1 MNKKQITFA
10 IIFSI
15 VFIQIF
21 RIEKTNPI
29 VEENKNFISL
39 SHSNE
44 EINSLIKIAC
54 YDCHS
59 NEVSYPWYSNIAPFS
74 WWIKH
79 HINEARSE
87 LNFSEWGNYSRRKSD
102 HKLKECIEMIE
113 KNEMP
118 INSYLI
124 MNSKAKLN
132 NNQNSYLGL
141 DR

>member
-21 RIEKTNPI
+21 RIKKTNPI

-59 NEVSYPWYSNIAPFS
+59 NEVSYPWYRNIAPFS

-79 HINEARSE
+79 HIN
-87 LNFSEWGNYSRRKSD
+87 FI
-102 HKLKECIEMIE
+102 KL
-113 KNEMP
+113 
-118 INSYLI
+118 Y
-124 MNSKAKLN
+124 
-132 NNQNSYLGL
+132 
-141 DR
+141 